1 MINRNGVLYMKVE
14 TPGVHVLDETSEV
27 HLVKGRFEEQRKAEE
42 EGERIDLSGLTGFTG
57 SRFGRL
63 FSFKDGVKSGF
74 TMISTMAKRKKTAK
88 RLRRVMAFFA
98 IVFVFV
104 VARFGVGIK
113 DYFEAKSNYNKQV
126 VSVSLGMIDGSLEDS
141 IRELLDAKGD
151 PKSGIRQ
158 VVLNAY
164 YMFDYETGFAEFQL
178 LPSAFETYS
187 KGMLSFVSED
197 SDRFRAPVLPESD
210 RGNLKALSGQGST
223 SDTYEILITK
233 NVADK
238 LLKNP
243 TFSFINSY
251 DDLVGMFFE
260 SNLVDSK
267 DYYERMM
274 RRATDSDDQDY
285 EPKYAY
291 DPDLDRYYYYN
302 LEDDSYTYL
311 DYGEVPKG
319 MEEKQRYF
327 RIAGVLNSDELV
339 VYLNDDMFTDSVISL
354 SMPDQKVM
362 ENYASAL
369 VFSDDPDK
377 TVSYLDK
384 LGINAHAAKQELEE
398 ELKSAKGEMF
408 GYLSTMAMLI
418 AVLCVCMYFIMRAV
432 YMNRMKEIGTYRAIG
447 VSKRNMLFRSF
458 VETGVMTT
466 LSAFVG
472 YLLTVGFI
480 AYLRSFSSKTENFFY
495 MPWWLAILVL
505 LLIYVICLFSGTI
518 SVRSVLRKTPAE
530 IMAKYDI

>member
-1 MINRNGVLYMKVE
+1 
-14 TPGVHVLDETSEV
+14 
-27 HLVKGRFEEQRKAEE
+27 
-42 EGERIDLSGLTGFTG
+42 
-57 SRFGRL
+57 
-63 FSFKDGVKSGF
+63 
-74 TMISTMAKRKKTAK
+74 
-88 RLRRVMAFFA
+88 
-98 IVFVFV
+98 
-104 VARFGVGIK
+104 
-113 DYFEAKSNYNKQV
+113 
-126 VSVSLGMIDGSLEDS
+126 
-141 IRELLDAKGD
+141 
-151 PKSGIRQ
+151 
-158 VVLNAY
+158 
-164 YMFDYETGFAEFQL
+164 
-178 LPSAFETYS
+178 
-187 KGMLSFVSED
+187 
-197 SDRFRAPVLPESD
+197 
-210 RGNLKALSGQGST
+210 KALSGQGST

-260 SNLVDSK
+260 SGLVDSK
-267 DYYERMM
+267 KLYERMM
-274 RRATDSDDQDY
+274 RHATGSDDQEKTPNY
-285 EPKYAY
+285 VY
-291 DPDLDRYYYYN
+291 DPEMDRYYYYN
-302 LEDDSYTYL
+302 SEDDSFTYL
-311 DYGEVPKG
+311 DYDEIPE
-319 MEEKQRYF
+319 EEKEKQHYF
-327 RIAGVLNSDELV
+327 RIAGVLDSDELV
-339 VYLNDDMFTDSVISL
+339 VYLNEDMFTDSVLSL
-354 SMPDQKVM
+354 SMPDGRVL
-362 ENYASAL
+362 ENYGTAL

-384 LGINAHAAKQELEE
+384 LGISSLAAKRELEE
-398 ELKSAKGEMF
+398 ELRAAKGEMA
-408 GYLSTMAMLI
+408 GYLSTMAILL